1 MPKRPRQAGLARHF
15 SWLVMS
21 TSGLPAL
28 PTTGLRATYRTVW
41 ENELVISL
49 QLDCTLSRI

>member
-41 ENELVISL
+41 ENELMISL